1 VRPVW
6 ESGGVQPRQVVPVAA
21 SLGLGAAALAVARH
35 EPAASIGGRSGRAG
49 VTLVAVGVALA
60 AAGSLAWARRPS
72 CRAGSLLALAGCAW
86 PLAELGNEGSGSSLA
101 FTTALLAG
109 TACPAL
115 VAHAAPL
122 YPAERRIRRLE
133 PAALYVTLVGL
144 CGVIPALAFDPSSGD
159 CVACPRNLVAVADAP
174 GVAEDATRAGLA
186 LGAACLAVIATEL
199 VVRVLRSSPAARLS
213 AGPVLLPA
221 ALYATLVGVD
231 LAHGVGRGFVSNDGL
246 DRALWAGQ
254 ATALL
259 ALAAGVASEWVRA
272 RRARAEVAHLVVELA
287 DAPAPGGLRDALAR
301 TLGDRALELLF
312 PLGDGRHVDAHGRT
326 VDPTPAANRDVTQ
339 LLRGGQVVAQL
350 VHRRDLGALVGE
362 VGRAARLS
370 LEHERLRAE
379 VRARVDEL
387 RASRARTVQV
397 ADAERRRLERDLHD
411 GAQQRLVVLSLAL
424 RLLRAQ
430 VNGSAAVCV
439 DRADADLR
447 AALSE
452 LRELA
457 SGIFPAVLIDEGI
470 AAAIRVLGQSSRG
483 PVTVESVPAERLPA
497 AVEAAAYFLVA
508 DVVRRSGEAAV
519 RVAATLDGDCLRL
532 ALRTPAEVDLVE
544 LEDRIGAV
552 DGELTASRAQGATTI
567 RAEVPCAS

>member
-1 VRPVW
+1 M
-6 ESGGVQPRQVVPVAA
+6 QARQLVPVAA
-21 SLGLGAAALAVARH
+21 SLGLGAAALTVARH
-35 EPAASIGGRSGRAG
+35 EPAASIGGRSVLAG

-60 AAGSLAWARRPS
+60 AAGSLAWARRS
-72 CRAGSLLALAGCAW
+72 SNRAGALLALAGCAW
-86 PLAELGNEGSGSSLA
+86 PIAELGNEGSGSSLA

-115 VAHAAPL
+115 VAHAALL

-133 PAALYVTLVGL
+133 PAAIYGALIGL
-144 CGVIPALAFDPSSGD
+144 SGVIPALAFDPSSGD

-174 GVAEDATRAGLA
+174 GVAEDATRVGMA
-186 LGAACLAVIATEL
+186 LGAAFLAVVAAEL
-199 VVRVLRSSPAARLS
+199 VLRVLRSSPAARLS

-221 ALYATLVGVD
+221 ALYAILVGID
-231 LAHGVGRGFVSNDGL
+231 LAHGVRRGFVSNDAF

-254 ATALL
+254 AVALL
-259 ALAAGVASEWVRA
+259 GLAAGVVSEWVRA
-272 RRARAEVAHLVVELA
+272 RRARAKVARLVVELA
-287 DAPAPGGLRDALAR
+287 GAPAGGGLRDALAE
-301 TLGDRALELLF
+301 TLGDPGLELLF
-312 PLGDGRHVDAHGRT
+312 PLGDGRHVDANGRPA
-326 VDPTPAANRDVTQ
+326 DPAPDAGRSVTQ
-339 LLRGGQVVAQL
+339 LRRGGQVVALL
-350 VHRRDLGALVGE
+350 VHRHDLGDAVGE

-424 RLLRAQ
+424 RLLRGE
-430 VNGSAAVCV
+430 VDGSAAESV
-439 DRADADLR
+439 DRADANLR

-457 SGIFPAVLIDEGI
+457 GGIYPAVLTDEGI
-470 AAAIRVLGQSSRG
+470 AAAIRMLGRSSRG
-483 PVTVESVPAERLPA
+483 PLTVESLPSERLPA

-508 DVVRRSGEAAV
+508 DVVRRSGEGAV
-519 RVAATLDGDCLRL
+519 RVAVTLDGDRLRV
-532 ALRTPAEVDLVE
+532 AVRTRAEIDLVE

-552 DGELTASRAQGATTI
+552 DGELTASRGQGATTI
-567 RAEVPCAS
+567 RAEVPCAL